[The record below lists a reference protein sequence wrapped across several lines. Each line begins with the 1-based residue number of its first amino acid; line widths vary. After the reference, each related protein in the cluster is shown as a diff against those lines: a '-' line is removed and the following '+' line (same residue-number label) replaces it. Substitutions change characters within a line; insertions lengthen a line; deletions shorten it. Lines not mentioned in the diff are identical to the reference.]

1 MAAKGNGRMPGESLH
16 GWTESR
22 AHLEK
27 GSMAVVG
34 VSGQRTRVATGRLAW
49 D

>member
-1 MAAKGNGRMPGESLH
+1 MAAEGNGRMPEESLH

-22 AHLEK
+22 AHLKK
-27 GSMAVVG
+27 GSVAVVG
-34 VSGQRTRVATGRLAW
+34 VSGQRTRVATGRLAR